1 MNVVYRPVKLLNR
14 EALDTFRCIPAKKPT
29 DGPLKKG
36 KRLLAHDDDVM
47 LTAGKNAAL
56 IERAFRDLTKAFDA
70 GHRYRL
76 IVPVNSYSMA
86 SGEGATE
93 IVQAVKELEPSLRGA
108 VIAEFFEMPRSLNL
122 DMLADMMI
130 PLLPFF
136 DKYLGEPLPLTGD
149 SNLTIYSNCNFFG
162 VSLDLQDHKAE
173 GDEAMAMM
181 TKFWAEATKSRL
193 KVSLQ
198 GVSDPEMV
206 EKAQQYEIFAIDG
219 PAIAEDRETL
229 A

>member
-14 EALDTFRCIPAKKPT
+14 ESLDIFRCVPT
-29 DGPLKKG
+29 QKRADEPLKTG
-36 KRLLAHDDDVM
+36 KRLLAHEDDI
-47 LTAGKNAAL
+47 LATASKNAAL
-56 IERAFRDLTKAFDA
+56 IERAFRDLTRAFDA
-70 GHRYRL
+70 GHRYRI
-76 IVPVNSYSMA
+76 IVPINSYSMA

-93 IVQAVKELEPSLRGA
+93 IVQAVKELDSSLRGA
-108 VIAEFFEMPRSLNL
+108 VITEFFDMPRSLNL

-136 DKYLGEPLPLTGD
+136 DKFLGEPRPLLSD
-149 SNLTIYSNCNFFG
+149 DNLTIYSNCNFFG
-162 VSLDLQDHKAE
+162 VSLDLEGSEAA
-173 GDEAMAMM
+173 GDEAMAQM

-198 GVSDPEMV
+198 GIRDPAIV
-206 EKAQQYEIFAIDG
+206 DKATQYEIFAIDG